1 MIQDLV
7 QDIHSTLKN
16 YSVGLKQQNYLLE
29 KAWTLVDGNLN
40 VHRLIFKKKGVLRAF
55 KNGNLE
61 DNCTWDYEPSINSL
75 IIKIGND
82 AVVLNEIFLDGKVLI
97 LRQDNTNEFWIFI
110 DSSLLQGN
118 NLEDYLRE
126 IISKTQGPGD
136 EKPFIFPF
144 MEVLVFILIIGF
156 ILLLLESIKAIL

>member
-7 QDIHSTLKN
+7 QDIHSTLKR

-55 KNGNLE
+55 KNGSLE

-97 LRQDNTNEFWIFI
+97 LRQDNTNEFWVFI
-110 DSSLLQGN
+110 DNNLLQGN
-118 NLEDYLRE
+118 NLEGYLKNIGAE
-126 IISKTQGPGD
+126 GEVVQTGPGGH
-136 EKPFIFPF
+136 ETLMAFVLTAVVLGLIVIFF
-144 MEVLVFILIIGF
+144 
-156 ILLLLESIKAIL
+156 ESLKAIF

>member
-1 MIQDLV
+1 MIQDLI

-75 IIKIGND
+75 ILKIGHD
-82 AVVLNEIFLDGKVLI
+82 AVVLNEIFLDDQPHPFAKTIKTNINTTIPPRLKVPL
-97 LRQDNTNEFWIFI
+97 
-110 DSSLLQGN
+110 G
-118 NLEDYLRE
+118 
-126 IISKTQGPGD
+126 
-136 EKPFIFPF
+136 
-144 MEVLVFILIIGF
+144 
-156 ILLLLESIKAIL
+156 LLLPQLEHFLPEA

>member
-7 QDIHSTLKN
+7 KDIHSTLKN
-16 YSVGLKQQNYLLE
+16 YSVGLEQQNYLLE

-75 IIKIGND
+75 IIKIGNED
-82 AVVLNEIFLDGKVLI
+82 GIVLNKVFLDGKVLI
-97 LRQDNTNEFWIFI
+97 LRKDNTYEFWVFI
-110 DSSLLQGN
+110 DNTLLQGDY
-118 NLEDYLRE
+118 LEDYLRKK
-126 IISKTQGPGD
+126 ISSGPDGND
-136 EKPFIFPF
+136 SEFIYPGKQI
-144 MEVLVFILIIGF
+144 VVFIVIILF
-156 ILLLLESIKAIL
+156 FLLLIEILNIIF

>member
-156 ILLLLESIKAIL
+156 ILLLLESIKVIL

>member
-7 QDIHSTLKN
+7 KDIHSTLKN
-16 YSVGLKQQNYLLE
+16 YSVGLNKQNYLLE

-61 DNCTWDYEPSINSL
+61 DNCTWDYEQSINSL
-75 IIKIGND
+75 IIRIGND

-97 LRQDNTNEFWIFI
+97 LRQDNTNAF
-110 DSSLLQGN
+110 
-118 NLEDYLRE
+118 
-126 IISKTQGPGD
+126 
-136 EKPFIFPF
+136 
-144 MEVLVFILIIGF
+144 LVFINNELLEGDQLEKYLMDVQSTVPKGIMEDGTIPLMIGF
-156 ILLLLESIKAIL
+156 CTIIILISLIQCST

>member
-97 LRQDNTNEFWIFI
+97 LRPDNTNEFWIFI

-156 ILLLLESIKAIL
+156 ILLLLESIKVIL

>member
-1 MIQDLV
+1 MIQELV
-7 QDIHSTLKN
+7 KDIHSTLKN

-97 LRQDNTNEFWIFI
+97 LRQDNTNDFLVFI
-110 DSSLLQGN
+110 NNELLQGDQ
-118 NLEDYLRE
+118 LEKYLMDVK
-126 IISKTQGPGD
+126 STDPGD
-136 EKPFIFPF
+136 DDDDGGPIMPIIG
-144 MEVLVFILIIGF
+144 LITVFI
-156 ILLLLESIKAIL
+156 ILVSLFVKCNS

>member
-7 QDIHSTLKN
+7 KDIHSTLKN

-97 LRQDNTNEFWIFI
+97 LRQDNTNDFLVFI
-110 DSSLLQGN
+110 NNDLLQGDQ
-118 NLEDYLRE
+118 LEKYLLNVK
-126 IISKTQGPGD
+126 STDSGD
-136 EKPFIFPF
+136 GDDGDPLIR
-144 MEVLVFILIIGF
+144 IIGAISLF
-156 ILLLLESIKAIL
+156 VIIFFLLGYCST

>member
-7 QDIHSTLKN
+7 QDIHSTLKR

-82 AVVLNEIFLDGKVLI
+82 AVVLNEIFLDGQVLI
-97 LRQDNTNEFWIFI
+97 LRKDNTNDFLVFI
-110 DSSLLQGN
+110 NNELLQGDQ
-118 NLEDYLRE
+118 LEKYLLDVKSTDSGDRDDGGPIMPMIGLISIF
-126 IISKTQGPGD
+126 IILTAL
-136 EKPFIFPF
+136 
-144 MEVLVFILIIGF
+144 LVKC
-156 ILLLLESIKAIL
+156 ST